1 LSRRKLIHF
10 DEMDQMPHVL
20 QHPVDMPGQWANFW
34 GNDHPMVLEVGC
46 GTGNYVLGLATR
58 LPDWNVIG
66 ADIKGARMWH
76 GATKSRDL
84 NLSNVAFLRC
94 RLEQLPDYFG
104 RDEVSELWITFPDPQ
119 PRASRE
125 RKRLT
130 SLRFLHLYHRILRP
144 GARIHL
150 KTDDPNLFAFSVETW
165 RNACMKVHSLTYDLY
180 AGDVFGPAVDIQT
193 TYESRFLAEGKKIHY
208 MCAEFT
214 DEFPVSAVQ
223 PLPKVQ

>member
-1 LSRRKLIHF
+1 
-10 DEMDQMPHVL
+10 MPHVL
-20 QHPVDMPGQWANFW
+20 QHPVDMPGLWANFW

-58 LPDWNVIG
+58 LTGWNVVG

-84 NLSNVAFLRC
+84 GLSNVAFLRC

-130 SLRFLHLYHRILRP
+130 SLRFLQIYHRILRP
-144 GARIHL
+144 GARLHL

-165 RNACMKVHSLTYDLY
+165 NTARMKLLQVSYDLY
-180 AGDVFGPAVDIQT
+180 ADVNQGPAVDIQT

-214 DEFPVSAVQ
+214 DEFPVSVVQ
-223 PLPKVQ
+223 PPPADQ

>member
-1 LSRRKLIHF
+1 
-10 DEMDQMPHVL
+10 MDQMSHVL
-20 QHPVDMPGQWANFW
+20 QHPVNMPGKWANFW

-58 LPDWNVIG
+58 LTGWNVVG

-84 NLSNVAFLRC
+84 GLSNVAFLRC

-104 RDEVSELWITFPDPQ
+104 RDDVSELWITFPDPQ

-130 SLRFLHLYHRILRP
+130 SLRFLQIYHRILRP
-144 GARIHL
+144 GARLHL

-165 RNACMKVHSLTYDLY
+165 NTAGMKLLQVSYDLY
-180 AGDVFGPAVDIQT
+180 ADVIQGPAVDIQT

-214 DEFPVSAVQ
+214 DEFLVSAVQ
-223 PLPKVQ
+223 PPPADQ

>member
-1 LSRRKLIHF
+1 
-10 DEMDQMPHVL
+10 MDQMPHVL

-58 LPDWNVIG
+58 LTGWNVVG

-84 NLSNVAFLRC
+84 GLSNVAFLRC

-130 SLRFLHLYHRILRP
+130 SLRFLQIYHRILRP
-144 GARIHL
+144 GARLYL

-165 RNACMKVHSLTYDLY
+165 NTARMKLLQVSYDLY
-180 AGDVFGPAVDIQT
+180 ADVIQGPAVDIQT

-214 DEFPVSAVQ
+214 DEFPVSVVQ
-223 PLPKVQ
+223 PPPVDQ

>member
-1 LSRRKLIHF
+1 
-10 DEMDQMPHVL
+10 MDQMPHVL
-20 QHPVDMPGQWANFW
+20 QHPVDMPGKWANFW

-46 GTGNYVLGLATR
+46 GTGNYVLGLATC
-58 LPDWNVIG
+58 LTGWNVVG

-84 NLSNVAFLRC
+84 GLSNVAFLRC

-104 RDEVSELWITFPDPQ
+104 RDDVSELWITFPDPQ

-130 SLRFLHLYHRILRP
+130 SLRFLQIYHRILRP
-144 GARIHL
+144 GARLHL

-165 RNACMKVHSLTYDLY
+165 NTAGMKLLQVSYDLY
-180 AGDVFGPAVDIQT
+180 ADVIQGPAVDIQT

-214 DEFPVSAVQ
+214 DVFPVSAVQ
-223 PLPKVQ
+223 PPPADQ

>member
-10 DEMDQMPHVL
+10 EEMDQMPHVL
-20 QHPVDMPGQWANFW
+20 QHPVDMPGLWANFW

-58 LPDWNVIG
+58 LTGWNVVG

-84 NLSNVAFLRC
+84 GLSNVAFLRC

-130 SLRFLHLYHRILRP
+130 SLRFLQIYHRILRP
-144 GARIHL
+144 GARLHL

-165 RNACMKVHSLTYDLY
+165 NTARMKLLQVSYDLY
-180 AGDVFGPAVDIQT
+180 ADVNQGPAVDIQT

-214 DEFPVSAVQ
+214 DEFPVSVVQ
-223 PLPKVQ
+223 PPPADQ

>member
-1 LSRRKLIHF
+1 
-10 DEMDQMPHVL
+10 MDMMPHVL
-20 QHPVDMPGQWANFW
+20 QHPVDMSGRWAIFW

-58 LPDWNVIG
+58 LSDWNVIG

-84 NLSNVAFLRC
+84 GLSNVAFLRC
-94 RLEQLPDYFG
+94 RLEQLPDYFDRG
-104 RDEVSELWITFPDPQ
+104 EVSGLWITFPDPQ

-130 SLRFLHLYHRILRP
+130 SLRFLQIYHRILRA

-165 RNACMKVHSLTYDLY
+165 NNAYMKFHSLSYDLY
-180 AGDVFGPAVDIQT
+180 ADSFEGPAVEIQT
-193 TYESRFLAEGKKIHY
+193 TYEMRFLAEGKKIHY
-208 MCAEFT
+208 LCAEFT
-214 DEFPVSAVQ
+214 DEFPVSASQ
-223 PLPKVQ
+223 NFQEDP

>member
-10 DEMDQMPHVL
+10 DEMDQMSHVL
-20 QHPVDMPGQWANFW
+20 QHPVNMPGKWANFW

-58 LPDWNVIG
+58 LTGWNVVG

-84 NLSNVAFLRC
+84 GLSNVAFLRC

-104 RDEVSELWITFPDPQ
+104 RDDVSELWITFPDPQ

-130 SLRFLHLYHRILRP
+130 SLRFLQIYHRILRP
-144 GARIHL
+144 GARLHL

-165 RNACMKVHSLTYDLY
+165 NTAGMKLLQVSYDLY
-180 AGDVFGPAVDIQT
+180 ADVIQGPAVDIQT

-223 PLPKVQ
+223 PPPADR